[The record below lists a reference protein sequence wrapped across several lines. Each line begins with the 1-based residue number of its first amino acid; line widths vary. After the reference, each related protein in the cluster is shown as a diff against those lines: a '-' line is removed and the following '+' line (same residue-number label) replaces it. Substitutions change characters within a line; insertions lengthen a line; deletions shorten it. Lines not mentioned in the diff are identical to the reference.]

1 LPQAKIFR
9 LKGVYM
15 RKKVIAGNWKMY
27 HSPKRA
33 AAFVNEIKASIDSDV
48 HEVVL
53 CVPYVDIEAVQEA
66 LQDTNI
72 KVGAQNMHYKDEG
85 ACTGEISG
93 LMLKEMGVPY
103 VIIGHSERRANWGET
118 DTSVNLKVVKALEHG
133 LVPIICVGENLK
145 QRKDNITSDLLRRQT
160 TIALIGLTAEE
171 ASRVVIAYEPIWAI
185 GTGETAT
192 DEQAEEACAYLREV
206 VKANFGENTAETIRI
221 LYGGSVNDGN
231 ASQLFAM
238 PNIDGGLVGGASL
251 KPSFERIVHFE

>member
-1 LPQAKIFR
+1 
-9 LKGVYM
+9 M

-27 HSPKRA
+27 NSPKKA
-33 AAFVNEIKASIDSDV
+33 SAFVNEIKASIDSDV

-53 CVPYVDIEAVQEA
+53 CVPFVDIETVQQA
-66 LQDTNI
+66 LQGTNI

-133 LVPIICVGENLK
+133 LVPIVCVGENLK
-145 QRKDNITSDLLRRQT
+145 QRKANITSDLLRRQT

-171 ASRVVIAYEPIWAI
+171 AAKVVIAYEPIWAI

-192 DEQAEEACAYLREV
+192 NEQAEEACAYIREV
-206 VKANFGENTAETIRI
+206 VKANFGGKTAEEIRI
-221 LYGGSVNDGN
+221 LYGGSVNEGN
-231 ASQLFAM
+231 AKQLFAM